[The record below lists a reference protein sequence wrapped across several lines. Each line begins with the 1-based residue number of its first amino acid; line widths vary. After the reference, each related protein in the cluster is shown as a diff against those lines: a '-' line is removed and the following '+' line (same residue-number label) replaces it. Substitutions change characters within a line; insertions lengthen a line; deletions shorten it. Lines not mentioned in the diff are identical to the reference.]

1 MVLMFSSLGL
11 FKPNLL
17 AICNSLC
24 NLNVPSATMQRLVT
38 VNWRAWFDLNGFDVQ
53 ALMNIKAV

>member
-11 FKPNLL
+11 FTPNLS
-17 AICNSLC
+17 AICNSLY
-24 NLNVPSATMQRLVT
+24 NLNVLYATMQRLVT
-38 VNWRAWFDLNGFDVQ
+38 VNWRVWFDLNGFDVQ